1 MKWQPWQACSVWA
14 CGHCAGRCSWSRATR
29 TMPDGRWWL
38 MRTAASI
45 SSPMASNCSAAWP
58 RRYSPNRWTPDPT
71 PRRGPCRRPH
81 QPGDTVGE
89 LPVDGA
95 SHFRT
100 GPGTGGRRGSPGP
113 GVFWLVGQG
122 GTGIRAS
129 PAYGALLASQ
139 VTGADMPPTNWR
151 RRGWTRRFSIRGVLA
166 AERTGNP
173 QHPVLV
179 RMGVGR
185 LVGRV
190 QERVARPATE
200 GCLLALN

>member
-1 MKWQPWQACSVWA
+1 MALAVDRINRAIRSVNSQWT
-14 CGHCAGRCSWSRATR
+14 GLR
-29 TMPDGRWWL
+29 TFAPDREL
-38 MRTAASI
+38 A
-45 SSPMASNCSAAWP
+45 
-58 RRYSPNRWTPDPT
+58 
-71 PRRGPCRRPH
+71 
-81 QPGDTVGE
+81 VGE
-89 LPVDGA
+89 DPRA
-95 SHFRT
+95 
-100 GPGTGGRRGSPGP
+100 PGF
-113 GVFWLVGQG
+113 FWLVGQG